1 MSKQKRTKK
10 RVWERGEKADVVA
23 AIAEAYLKTSLTASI
38 SDLCTIVQRE
48 ICRQNFDIEIS
59 PSGLRGILTA
69 DKRKFNFLR
78 LKGECMHL
86 ASETGL
92 MADLLR
98 SVGKKLQ
105 ETANENASG
114 KVRHL
119 RSVSPP
125 LQRKQLAA

>member
-1 MSKQKRTKK
+1 MQKRTKK

-23 AIAEAYLKTSLTASI
+23 AIAEAYLKTSLTVSI

-48 ICRQNFDIEIS
+48 ICRQNLDIEIS

-78 LKGECMHL
+78 LRGECMHL

-98 SVGKKLQ
+98 NVSKKLQ
-105 ETANENASG
+105 KTASEITTD

-119 RSVSPP
+119 RSVPPP
-125 LQRKQLAA
+125 LQREQQAA